1 MADEVWGLADAIA
14 ALRRELADAMVA
26 GEQDGLKFKPRP
38 VELTIQA
45 VVTKGGDGRIGWG
58 VLSAGGKLESAKTH
72 LLKLQ
77 LEPVLRT
84 ESGDYT
90 ADFTV
95 TDVAEE
101 GVHFGDAHQ

>member
-1 MADEVWGLADAIA
+1 MADEMWGLADAIA

-26 GEQDGLKFKPRP
+26 GEQDGLKFKPKP
-38 VELTIQA
+38 IELTIQA

-58 VLSAGGKLESAKTH
+58 ILGVGGKLESAETH
-72 LLKLQ
+72 VLKIQ

-84 ESGDYT
+84 ELDGYT
-90 ADFTV
+90 TDFTV

-101 GVHFGDAHQ
+101 KVRFGEAK